1 MYFFNDIDEMVKR
14 NVWLLKHFETYMRS
28 YIKTEWQLYNEAKI
42 HTAVGS
48 WKSKSIGRLLRTIFQ
63 RSKVLVHS
71 WPDKRFIHNYWALK

>member
-1 MYFFNDIDEMVKR
+1 MVKR
-14 NVWLLKHFETYMRS
+14 NVWLLKHFETYNVYMRS

>member
-48 WKSKSIGRLLRTIFQ
+48 
-63 RSKVLVHS
+63 
-71 WPDKRFIHNYWALK
+71 